1 MKRIIALLLL
11 ICTVFTIAACNDNT
25 NEGNNA
31 QDKDKNQQN
40 VNYQARNRVISSYY
54 FNTHSVI
61 YTYADED
68 DSAIESYKK
77 IADEVLSYY
86 HKLFDIYFEHSG
98 MNNLCTINKNAGK
111 SPVAVDEEMID
122 FLEYCKELYTI
133 TNGKT
138 NVMLGGVLTIWHDT
152 REDALD
158 DFGYL
163 NPADLPTKDELDK
176 ANEHTSID
184 LLVIDKEA
192 STVYITDRKAS
203 IDVGAIAKGYAVE
216 KLAER
221 LKAEGADSV
230 ALNIGGNIRT
240 IGLKPVDQ
248 LWVVG
253 ITNPDKSSDQSLYC
267 RVEIG
272 SSSMVT
278 SGDYE
283 RFFYAGDVKY
293 HHIIDPATL
302 VPATY
307 FSSVTIITENS
318 GLADALSTALF
329 CMSYEEGLA
338 LVNSIGGVEVIW
350 IDLNYQV
357 KTTSGITLMPVE

>member
-1 MKRIIALLLL
+1 MKKIISLLLL
-11 ICTVFTIAACNDNT
+11 ISIVFTLAACGENS
-25 NEGNNA
+25 NNGGTSGG
-31 QDKDKNQQN
+31 Q
-40 VNYQARNRVISSYY
+40 YTTRSRVISSYY

-68 DSAIESYKK
+68 DTPIEGYAK
-77 IADEVLSYY
+77 IAEEVLSYY
-86 HKLFDIYFEHSG
+86 HKLFDIYFEHDG
-98 MNNLCTINKNAGK
+98 MSNLCTINKNAGK
-111 SPVAVDEEMID
+111 SPVKVDEEMIV
-122 FLEYCKELYTI
+122 FLEYCKELYTK

-138 NVMLGGVLTIWHDT
+138 NVMLGSVLEIWHDA

-163 NPADLPTKDELDK
+163 NPDDLPTSSELSK

-184 LLVIDKEA
+184 LLVIDREA
-192 STVYITDRKAS
+192 STVYISDRKAAL
-203 IDVGAIAKGYAVE
+203 DVGAIAKGYTVDI
-216 KLAER
+216 LAER
-221 LKAEGADSV
+221 LIAEGADSV

-240 IGLKPVDQ
+240 IGLKPVAEP
-248 LWVVG
+248 WVIG
-253 ITNPDKSSDQSLYC
+253 LTNPDKTSDDSLYC

-272 SSSMVT
+272 SQSMVT

-283 RFFYAGDVKY
+283 RYFYAGNTKY

-302 VPATY
+302 YPAAY
-307 FSSVTIITENS
+307 FSSVTIITES
-318 GLADALSTALF
+318 SALADALSTALF

-350 IDLNYQV
+350 IDLNYNMKATAGI
-357 KTTSGITLMPVE
+357 KTMPIV

>member
-1 MKRIIALLLL
+1 MKRIVSLLLL
-11 ICTVFTIAACNDNT
+11 VCMLLSATACHNKGNGGPSANGEFTT
-25 NEGNNA
+25 
-31 QDKDKNQQN
+31 
-40 VNYQARNRVISSYY
+40 RNRVISSYY

-61 YTYADED
+61 YTYADKD
-68 DSAIESYKK
+68 DTNIERYKT

-86 HKLFDIYFEHSG
+86 HKLFDIYFEHEG

-111 SPVAVDEEMID
+111 NPVQVDENIIN
-122 FLEYCKELYTI
+122 FLEYYKELYTI

-138 NVMLGGVLTIWHDT
+138 NIMLGSVLKLWHNA

-163 NPADLPTKDELDK
+163 NPDDLPTEDSLKK
-176 ANEHTSID
+176 ANEHTSMD

-203 IDVGAIAKGYAVE
+203 IDVGAIAKGYTVDI
-216 KLAER
+216 LVER

-240 IGLKPVDQ
+240 IGLKPVDEP
-248 LWVVG
+248 WVIG
-253 ITNPDKSSDQSLYC
+253 ITNPDKSSDESIYC

-283 RFFYAGDVKY
+283 RYFFAGDTKY
-293 HHIIDPATL
+293 HHIIDPVTL
-302 VPATY
+302 MPAEY

-338 LVNSIGGVEVIW
+338 LVNKIGGIEVIW
-350 IDLNYQV
+350 IDLNYNM
-357 KTTSGITLMPVE
+357 KSTSGIKTVMAE

>member
-1 MKRIIALLLL
+1 MKRILSLLLL
-11 ICTVFTIAACNDNT
+11 FCTLLSIVACNKNGNGEQSGNT
-25 NEGNNA
+25 E
-31 QDKDKNQQN
+31 
-40 VNYQARNRVISSYY
+40 YTTRSRVISSYY

-61 YTYADED
+61 YTYADKD
-68 DSAIESYKK
+68 DTAIEKYQK

-86 HKLFDIYFEHSG
+86 HKLFDIYFEHDG

-111 SPVAVDEEMID
+111 SPVQVDEEMIV

-133 TNGKT
+133 TGGKT
-138 NVMLGGVLTIWHDT
+138 NVMLGSVLELWHDA

-163 NPADLPTKDELDK
+163 NPDDLPSMAALEK

-192 STVYITDRKAS
+192 STVYITDRKAAL
-203 IDVGAIAKGYAVE
+203 DVGAIAKGYTVDI
-216 KLAER
+216 LAEKI
-221 LKAEGADSV
+221 KAEGAESV

-240 IGLKPVDQ
+240 IGFKPQ
-248 LWVVG
+248 GEQWVVG
-253 ITNPDKSSDQSLYC
+253 ITNPDKSSEQSLYC
-267 RVEIG
+267 KVEIG
-272 SSSMVT
+272 STSMVT

-283 RFFYAGDVKY
+283 RYFYAGETKY
-293 HHIIDPATL
+293 HHIIDPVTL
-302 VPATY
+302 VPAAY

-329 CMSYEEGLA
+329 CMSYDDGLA
-338 LVNSIGGVEVIW
+338 LVNSIGGVEVVW
-350 IDLNYQV
+350 IDLNYNV
-357 KTTSGITLMPVE
+357 KTTPGIKTLPV